1 MYSLY
6 IIYSIF
12 ILYDS
17 NTFISFKS
25 CIIPKHKKAFV
36 RQLPKAEIIID
47 YENECMTQL
56 TRFGFKVLLYS
67 LKMDVD
73 DSSLGS
79 SLLSWEKVLSIGIGV
94 GMK

>member
-1 MYSLY
+1 M
-6 IIYSIF
+6 
-12 ILYDS
+12 
-17 NTFISFKS
+17 
-25 CIIPKHKKAFV
+25 

-79 SLLSWEKVLSIGIGV
+79 SLLS
-94 GMK
+94 